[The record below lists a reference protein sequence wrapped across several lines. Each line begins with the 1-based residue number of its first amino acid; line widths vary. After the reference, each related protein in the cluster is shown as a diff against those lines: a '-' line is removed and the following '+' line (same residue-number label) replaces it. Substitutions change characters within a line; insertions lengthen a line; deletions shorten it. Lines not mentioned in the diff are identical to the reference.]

1 MNQIESMI
9 VTMAIG
15 FSVVLFFRF
24 IPIKLS
30 PFTSRRANSL
40 LGQAFGLILLN
51 LWPALSEVALV
62 NGEGEP
68 LYPLL
73 GYFTILGFVFYF
85 SIAVRAEKRSSKL

>member
-15 FSVVLFFRF
+15 FSFILAFRF
-24 IPIKLS
+24 IPSNLL
-30 PFTSRRANSL
+30 PFKSRRANSL
-40 LGQAFGLILLN
+40 LGQALGLILLN

-62 NGEGEP
+62 NREGDP

-73 GYFTILGFVFYF
+73 GYFTILGFIVYV
-85 SIAVRAEKRSSKL
+85 SIAIKVEKNS